1 MWALRIPQVPN
12 AARNIDSLVT
22 LFSPTG
28 AQQKEKTMTFV
39 LNDRKRVF
47 LGLKNLTQCSVFSR

>member
-1 MWALRIPQVPN
+1 MWPNVGLARIPQV

-28 AQQKEKTMTFV
+28 AHQKAKTMAFV
-39 LNDRKRVF
+39 LKRVF
-47 LGLKNLTQCSVFSR
+47 LGLKNLTQCSVFSK